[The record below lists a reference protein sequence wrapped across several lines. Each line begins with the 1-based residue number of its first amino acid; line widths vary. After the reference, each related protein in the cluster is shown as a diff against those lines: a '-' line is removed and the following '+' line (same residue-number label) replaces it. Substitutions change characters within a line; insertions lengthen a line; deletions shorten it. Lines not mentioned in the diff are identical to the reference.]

1 MQLVNQD
8 TVYFIDDS
16 WLNTCITINRAMAL
30 RDAHTVQKNHFS
42 KKKKKNSE
50 NTASIMQEKDRS
62 YESSTSHQSSSCSII
77 LFRIIFEKK

>member
-42 KKKKKNSE
+42 KKKKNSE